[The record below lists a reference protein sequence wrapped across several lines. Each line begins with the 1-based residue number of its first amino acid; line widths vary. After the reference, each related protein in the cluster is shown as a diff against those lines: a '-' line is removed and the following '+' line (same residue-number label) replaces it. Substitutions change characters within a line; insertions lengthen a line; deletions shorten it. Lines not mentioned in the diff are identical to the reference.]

1 MFILCGVRW
10 ADFYCPGF
18 EVCSRCM
25 RIILWCW
32 HWIAAERKLSPC
44 PQKSTSFSMKN
55 AVNVCFCCYFHL
67 NRQTLNA
74 LQLAQAN
81 SFKLSTSQQQ
91 LEVANIF
98 IHSLAR
104 IHKENLSGKLG
115 ATELWLRGGWW
126 LAQRGQV
133 WKQTN
138 KQKLF
143 SLKLIAAW
151 TRTIIMLGDS
161 DCELLT

>member
-1 MFILCGVRW
+1 MQL
-10 ADFYCPGF
+10 
-18 EVCSRCM
+18 
-25 RIILWCW
+25 
-32 HWIAAERKLSPC
+32 
-44 PQKSTSFSMKN
+44 
-55 AVNVCFCCYFHL
+55 NVCFFCHFHPC
-67 NRQTLNA
+67 RQTLNA
-74 LQLAQAN
+74 IQLAQAN

-115 ATELWLRGGWW
+115 ATELRLRGGGW

-138 KQKLF
+138 KK
-143 SLKLIAAW
+143 KYI
-151 TRTIIMLGDS
+151 
-161 DCELLT
+161 